1 LPRAPARAKMR
12 AMSSLSARLSLIFS
26 SLGHSL
32 THLLMLLYPTVVLVL
47 EREWHLPYGQ
57 LLTLAVVSQLLYGF
71 GALPAGWLGDRWSA
85 TGMMVVFF
93 LGSGIAAILTGF
105 ADGPLGLALG
115 LGLIGLFASIYHPVG
130 TAWMVRN
137 AANRGKALGI
147 NGLFGSVGVGL
158 AAIVAGALSDL
169 FSWRAAFFVPGG
181 LSLLIGAAML
191 VAILSG
197 ALTETK
203 TDRAPQPEAGRADI
217 MRVFWVLSFTMFA
230 TGLIYQTAVVALP
243 KLFAERLGQDLSTT
257 SIGAL
262 VSVVFGI
269 TALAQVA
276 GGHLADRWPM
286 RSLYAGGYLLL
297 VPLTMLVMWT
307 TGLPMLVIVTLA
319 LVVQVGSV
327 PTENA
332 LLAHYTPPRW
342 RATAYGAKF
351 VLALG
356 LSALALPLV
365 GSVEDQSGN
374 VALVFGVI
382 AVLSALVG
390 LAGLL
395 LPAARAGLSPAP
407 QPSGAD

>member
-1 LPRAPARAKMR
+1 
-12 AMSSLSARLSLIFS
+12 MSPLSARLSLVFS

-57 LLTLAVVSQLLYGF
+57 LLTLAVASQLLYGF

-93 LGSGIAAILTGF
+93 IGSGIAAILTGF
-105 ADGPLGLALG
+105 ADSPLGLALG

-147 NGLFGSVGVGL
+147 NGLFGSVGVGI

-169 FSWRAAFFVPGG
+169 FSWRAAFFVPGL
-181 LSLLIGAAML
+181 LSLVLGAAML
-191 VAILSG
+191 ACILSG

-203 TDRAPQPEAGRADI
+203 SDRAPQPEAGRAEI

-230 TGLIYQTAVVALP
+230 TGIIYQTAVVALP

-286 RSLYAGGYLLL
+286 RSLYVGGYLLL
-297 VPLTMLVMWT
+297 VPLMALVMLT
-307 TGLPMLVIVTLA
+307 TGLPMLLIVTLA

-332 LLAHYTPPRW
+332 LLAHYTPARW

-356 LSALALPLV
+356 LSALSLPLV
-365 GSVEDQSGN
+365 GTVEDRSGN

-390 LAGLL
+390 IAGFL
-395 LPAARAGLSPAP
+395 LPSARAALTGAP